1 MPAALAADISDRLLD
16 AADRLMGREG
26 YAKMTVES
34 LAREIGIGKG
44 SVYLLYPSKREIALA
59 CIDRNAARV
68 RERLAE
74 LAVSEETATIRLRA
88 MLHERVMIRF
98 DYAQAHSESLDALLA
113 AFRTELL
120 ERRWRQFAME
130 ARQVAEV
137 IEQGIQAREFR
148 PQPALSIAESLITA
162 TNSLLPFSLSASE
175 LGKRSTVAA
184 RVDRIIMVMLV
195 GLGRPSTTT
204 TRPDLT

>member
-1 MPAALAADISDRLLD
+1 MPAALAPDISDRLLD
-16 AADRLMGREG
+16 AADRLMAREG

-34 LAREIGIGKG
+34 LAREVGIGKG
-44 SVYLLYPSKREIALA
+44 SVYLLYSSKREVALA

-68 RERLAE
+68 RERLAA
-74 LAVSEETATIRLRA
+74 LAASEDSASIRLRA

-98 DYAQAHSESLDALLA
+98 DYAQGHSESLDALLA

-130 ARQVAEV
+130 ARLVAEV
-137 IEQGIQAREFR
+137 LERGMDSQEFR
-148 PQPALSIAESLITA
+148 RQPALSIAESLITA
-162 TNSLLPFSLSASE
+162 TNALLPFSLSASE

-195 GLGRPSTTT
+195 GLGRPSTTP
-204 TRPDLT
+204 RPELQ

>member
-1 MPAALAADISDRLLD
+1 MPPALAADISDKLLD

-34 LAREIGIGKG
+34 LAREVGIGKG

-74 LAVSEETATIRLRA
+74 LAMGEESATIRLRA

-98 DYAQAHSESLDALLA
+98 DYAQGHSESLDALLA
-113 AFRTELL
+113 SFRAELL

-130 ARQVAEV
+130 ARQVSGV
-137 IEQGIQAREFR
+137 IEQGIQSQEFR
-148 PQPALSIAESLITA
+148 QQPALSVGESLITA
-162 TNSLLPFSLSASE
+162 TNALLPFSLSAAE

-184 RVDRIIMVMLV
+184 RVDRIIMLMLL
-195 GLGRPSTTT
+195 GLGRPNSTA
-204 TRPDLT
+204 RPELQ

>member
-1 MPAALAADISDRLLD
+1 MPTALAPDISDKLLD
-16 AADRLMGREG
+16 AADRLLGREG

-34 LAREIGIGKG
+34 LAREVGIGKG
-44 SVYLLYPSKREIALA
+44 SVYLLYPSKREVALA

-74 LAVSEETATIRLRA
+74 LAVSAESATIRLRA

-98 DYAQAHSESLDALLA
+98 DYAQSHSESLDALLA
-113 AFRTELL
+113 AFRDELL

-130 ARQVAEV
+130 ARQIAEV
-137 IEQGIQAREFR
+137 IEQGIELREFR
-148 PQPALSIAESLITA
+148 RQPALSVAESMITA
-162 TNSLLPFSLSASE
+162 TNALLPFSLSASE

-184 RVDRIIMVMLV
+184 RVDRIVMLLLV
-195 GLGRPSTTT
+195 GLAKPSAEKQS
-204 TRPDLT
+204 LS

>member
-1 MPAALAADISDRLLD
+1 MPAALAPDVPDRLLD

-34 LAREIGIGKG
+34 LAREVGIGKG

-68 RERLAE
+68 RQRLAE

-148 PQPALSIAESLITA
+148 QQPALSIAESLITA
-162 TNSLLPFSLSASE
+162 TNALLPFSLSAAE

-184 RVDRIIMVMLV
+184 RVDRIIMLMLV
-195 GLGRPSTTT
+195 GLGRPTSTP
-204 TRPDLT
+204 RPELQ

>member
-1 MPAALAADISDRLLD
+1 MPTALAPDISDKLLD
-16 AADRLMGREG
+16 AADRLLGREG

-34 LAREIGIGKG
+34 LAREVGIGKG
-44 SVYLLYPSKREIALA
+44 SVYLLYPSKREVALA

-74 LAVSEETATIRLRA
+74 LAVSAESATIRLRA

-98 DYAQAHSESLDALLA
+98 DYAQSHSESLDALLA
-113 AFRTELL
+113 AFRDELL

-130 ARQVAEV
+130 ARQIAEV
-137 IEQGIQAREFR
+137 IEQGIELREFR
-148 PQPALSIAESLITA
+148 RQPALSVAESMITA
-162 TNSLLPFSLSASE
+162 TNALLPFSLSASE

-184 RVDRIIMVMLV
+184 RVDRIVMLLLV
-195 GLGRPSTTT
+195 GLAKPSVEKQS
-204 TRPDLT
+204 LS

>member
-1 MPAALAADISDRLLD
+1 MPAALAPDVPDRLLD

-26 YAKMTVES
+26 YAKMTIES
-34 LAREIGIGKG
+34 LAREVGIGKG

-68 RERLAE
+68 RHRLAE

-148 PQPALSIAESLITA
+148 QQPALSIAESLITA
-162 TNSLLPFSLSASE
+162 TNALLPFSLSAAE

-184 RVDRIIMVMLV
+184 RVDRIIMLMLV
-195 GLGRPSTTT
+195 GLGRPTSTP
-204 TRPDLT
+204 RPELQ